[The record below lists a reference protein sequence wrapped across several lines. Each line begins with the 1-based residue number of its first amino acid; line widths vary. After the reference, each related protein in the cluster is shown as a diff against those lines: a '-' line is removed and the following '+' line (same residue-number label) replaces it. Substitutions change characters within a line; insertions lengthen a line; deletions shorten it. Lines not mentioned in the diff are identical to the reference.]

1 MTFEITINDVDFKT
15 VSEYAAKNKISLSEL
30 FLNTVLEKIHGET
43 LSDENL
49 LKMSNAIIDKR
60 AKVYEELAK

>member
-1 MTFEITINDVDFKT
+1 MTFEITMSDADFKT
-15 VSEYAAKNKISLSEL
+15 VSEYAAKNKISLSEF

-43 LSDENL
+43 LSDEKL
-49 LKMSNAIIDKR
+49 LKMSNEIIDKR